1 MSLGGKLSN
10 FAKGAFQGATAAIP
24 GAVQSLDRSRERNQ
38 QQQQFNTEQS
48 RFKTQQEFTERNTL
62 ISQIQNM
69 GNKDEVAAFE
79 RGFDT
84 STMSPDNAGRI
95 NQTIAGRRAFFVQ
108 NELDRQTLIQEE
120 EQAFAE
126 QLATQSHSDQKK
138 FLDRQFQN
146 TISRMLDISVPKAI
160 EMIRLRAEDPTL
172 PNRLDLISQ
181 ADMWQQFHDTGFRAE
196 DMTPIPDESMVIQI
210 GESIFNKPT
219 YTGSMLEAIAE
230 ARIATLPQVVQIR
243 RQNRVRVAAKILSI
257 VPGLDANGAMD
268 HLVASNPT
276 LPPSIMKEA
285 VEKYML
291 AQQQAQMSGDT
302 EGLTFQEILLTS
314 VGLGVAHK
322 YIANP
327 LSKKIDMTD
336 VFTRG
341 TQRGPKIWPDIK
353 GSPASYQGM
362 KNAAKVVGRTALAKG
377 APTIAAML
385 SADAGI
391 DAILG
396 DKPGPVGRW
405 RERSSERAPAKYFGG
420 TVPANDAGLAAM
432 NIPVDTD
439 ISTLG
444 GFSEAA
450 LRRALGR

>member
-38 QQQQFNTEQS
+38 QQQQFNT
-48 RFKTQQEFTERNTL
+48 QQEFTERNTL

-69 GNKDEVAAFE
+69 GNEDEVAAFE
-79 RGFDT
+79 KGFDT
-84 STMSPDNAGRI
+84 STMSPENAGRI

-108 NELDRQTLIQEE
+108 AELDRQTLIEEKEE
-120 EQAFAE
+120 EFSK
-126 QLATQSHSDQKK
+126 QLAAQSHSDQKSML
-138 FLDRQFQN
+138 FGQFNQTVN
-146 TISRMLDISVPKAI
+146 RMLDIDVPKAI
-160 EMIRLRAEDPTL
+160 AMIRRRAEDPGN
-172 PNRLDLISQ
+172 PMRQDLINQ
-181 ADMWQQFHDTGFRAE
+181 ADMYQQFHDTGFTAS
-196 DMTPIPDESMVIQI
+196 DLTPIPDENMVAQI

-219 YTGSMLEAIAE
+219 YTGSIMEAMNE
-230 ARIATLPQVVQIR
+230 ARLSLQPEIVQIK

-285 VEKYML
+285 VEKYIL

-314 VGLGVAHK
+314 VGLAGLHK
-322 YIANP
+322 GLQIANNQIAKP
-327 LSKKIDMTD
+327 RLT
-336 VFTRG
+336 
-341 TQRGPKIWPDIK
+341 
-353 GSPASYQGM
+353 GSPPAITG
-362 KNAAKVVGRTALAKG
+362 AANTARALGKTLLPVA

-391 DAILG
+391 DAIFG
-396 DKPGPVGRW
+396 GKPGPSGRW
-405 RERSSERAPAKYFGG
+405 RESSSDRVPARFGG
-420 TVPANDAGLAAM
+420 TVPANDPGLAAM

-450 LRRALGR
+450 LRQALGR